1 VDLKSLKSLY
11 VYLYLPFAVTNQNMS
26 QKIAAEQAIVDR
38 RQLLSWMLAD
48 LHSRGRT
55 VLLPVGC
62 NENDYDA
69 WLLDALNVDRLLR
82 QIGSGGNVDL
92 VSAFVPTNQTANAPH
107 TSTSKTKSLEEI
119 AHEVTHAM
127 DSHLPHLSSKS
138 LQIALTED
146 ELGEIAYAVFI
157 AACSNSV
164 QQLSPN
170 LHQCLRAQ
178 LALTEVHADEIIRT
192 VSVAN
197 NQGVT
202 SLALLDAHVRLLQVV
217 RPSSFDTFRNFVRW
231 RNIVTSTV
239 WLVLSHGARD
249 LWIGDSSTS
258 SSSTSAKSLLAKLKG
273 GLRRL
278 DVNDPDEFD
287 EEEYS
292 QAATAVHQAAEE
304 IAKRCSSGWGFS
316 SGLRIRLAEMLLR
329 AAFDALEEGQYSE
342 AAEELLSVLGKCV
355 WSDLGIDA
363 QTHAALYAWSHFR
376 QYMGSGNV
384 EMLEASRKIIATAS
398 FSSSQMNT
406 STGGGCGSGIV
417 SIVGQDEEGQKGDD
431 ETDTGGV
438 PPPSILGYTTTTIP
452 TSSSSSSSSTLALD
466 VLSCLSD
473 ELYKMLSDY
482 RRTIVD
488 PRHLKAAIALLAD
501 IEASRGREE
510 CMPDIISSCISS
522 SLEHAFDRKAQD
534 LEKTQQ
540 LEEDRITLLAAATS
554 EFLRSEFNEY
564 SPLILPHYPAARK
577 TAARTLHGLFGSRM
591 LPWLVGVG
599 ALNKSALEAIRASIT
614 LEDALVSECKE
625 QPPTPWGTMER
636 LSPLLYNWAQ
646 GQTATLSSWVDR
658 ILKQEDWSRASNQR
672 AGTSRSVTE
681 TVKMCHETLETLF
694 DMKLSIPPG
703 VVRCLVEGVDA
714 ALQRYCDFIEKD
726 VGSADVMVPPPP
738 PLTRYKKDVV
748 AEVQAMETRAALE
761 AQGVNFNQHDDATGS
776 NNNNGKKLGLKG
788 VKTKIESALTAS
800 QWLPPMSPDQMTI
813 LMLSYDSLIVRA
825 NSVQHLC
832 DCLPALEHL
841 ILDKWEEARPETVR
855 KQGGDR
861 AYDWVQG
868 IFNATKKSALT
879 TAECLCNFIGMKLIF
894 GGMRDIIFERLYRFH
909 VSSAR
914 LEFVLQEVDRNLGEL
929 CSRAHDA
936 LPPHLARAIA
946 SALVAAIKFVLLD
959 GGPWRL
965 YTLGDI
971 DMLESDLAQLRAT
984 FYCGGEGI
992 PLDQIDAICRPV
1004 SDLIDVMQLD
1014 TGIIISN
1021 LKSAGGAAGRS
1032 ASRRLS
1038 GNGGGPLAMNPDVM
1052 LKVLCH
1058 RADHAASKYLK
1069 KEYKIPKRLPLIVTQ
1084 SVQSSIENFGKSL
1097 SPSGKK

>member
-1 VDLKSLKSLY
+1 
-11 VYLYLPFAVTNQNMS
+11 MS
-26 QKIAAEQAIVDR
+26 QKVAPEQAIVDR

-48 LHSRGRT
+48 LHSRGRR

-92 VSAFVPTNQTANAPH
+92 VAASVPTTQTTNAPP
-107 TSTSKTKSLEEI
+107 TSETKSLEEI
-119 AHEVTHAM
+119 AHEATHAL
-127 DSHLPHLSSKS
+127 DSNLPDLSSKS
-138 LQIALTED
+138 LQIALAED
-146 ELGEIAYAVFI
+146 ELCEIAYAVFI

-192 VSVAN
+192 VSVAS

-231 RNIVTSTV
+231 RNVVTSTV

-249 LWIGDSSTS
+249 LWIGDSSNS
-258 SSSTSAKSLLAKLKG
+258 SFSTSAKSLLAKLKG

-329 AAFDALEEGQYSE
+329 ATFDALEEGQYSE

-384 EMLEASRKIIATAS
+384 EMLEAARKIIGTAS
-398 FSSSQMNT
+398 FSNNINMST
-406 STGGGCGSGIV
+406 SGGGGDSGSGIV
-417 SIVGQDEEGQKGDD
+417 VQDEEGEKGD
-431 ETDTGGV
+431 ETDTGGL
-438 PPPSILGYTTTTIP
+438 PPSILPYTTTTIP
-452 TSSSSSSSSTLALD
+452 KPSSFSTLALD

-473 ELYKMLSDY
+473 ELYKILSDY
-482 RRTIVD
+482 RTTIVD

-510 CMPDIISSCISS
+510 GMPDIISSCISS

-577 TAARTLHGLFGSRM
+577 TAARTLHKLFGSTM

-599 ALNKSALEAIRASIT
+599 ALNKPTLEAIRASIT

-714 ALQRYCDFIEKD
+714 SLQRYCDFIKKD

-738 PLTRYKKDVV
+738 PLTRYKKEVV

-761 AQGVNFNQHDDATGS
+761 AQGVNFNQHNDATGS

-788 VKTKIESALTAS
+788 VKTKIESALTAF
-800 QWLPPMSPDQMTI
+800 QWLPPMSPDQVAI

-832 DCLPALEHL
+832 DCIPALEHL
-841 ILDKWEEARPETVR
+841 IIDKWEGARPETAR
-855 KQGGDR
+855 QQGGDR
-861 AYDWVQG
+861 AYDWVPG
-868 IFNATKKSALT
+868 IFIATKKSALT

-894 GGMRDIIFERLYRFH
+894 GGMRNIIFEQLYRFH
-909 VSSAR
+909 VSSTR

-1097 SPSGKK
+1097 SSSGKK